1 MNKSAALFFTVG
13 SLVAG
18 SATAETSYEYAQ
30 VLESRPIYQVVEVQ
44 TPVEQCWEEDIA
56 IDRYPRRSGS
66 NTPVLV
72 STIIGGAIGNAVGHG
87 KSNKRVGA
95 VVGSI
100 LGHSIGR
107 DIVRSNNRSSVR
119 EYEVVQRCE
128 TAYEQHEEERLLGYQ
143 VTYLYQGEEY
153 SVRTDTDPGDRI
165 RLRVDVQPVL

>member
-1 MNKSAALFFTVG
+1 MNKSAALFFTMG

-44 TPVEQCWEEDIA
+44 TPVEQCWEEEVA
-56 IDRYPRRSGS
+56 IDRYPRRSDS

-100 LGHSIGR
+100 LGHSDR
-107 DIVRSNNRSSVR
+107 KSV
-119 EYEVVQRCE
+119 V
-128 TAYEQHEEERLLGYQ
+128 
-143 VTYLYQGEEY
+143 
-153 SVRTDTDPGDRI
+153 
-165 RLRVDVQPVL
+165 